1 MRDNEEHCKNAFD
14 SFLKLRYQ
22 RNDIVW
28 SDGDEPPDYYLDL
41 CGTRY
46 AVEVTSV
53 LEKAM
58 LSRRNIDHIKIDKSI
73 KRFIEEIQKDA
84 IEKGILKGAYI
95 VRYKP
100 IGDFGKQRQAIATRI
115 KDYLRHTQNAPS
127 APAEDICGE
136 GHLRW
141 YIYKLQSDKSYLSR
155 TTGDA
160 KWKGEAETELCNL
173 LNKAIEAKVKKL
185 KTISLPKILLLH
197 DRFVWI
203 DADEWRHYLAN
214 LSYVDNFHTI
224 FLVSDKSSNSILH
237 SSESKWNQTGVYGT

>member
-1 MRDNEEHCKNAFD
+1 MRQDEERCKNAFD
-14 SFLKLRYQ
+14 RFLGLRYQ
-22 RNDIVW
+22 SNDISW

-41 CGTRY
+41 CGARY
-46 AVEVTSV
+46 VVEVTSI
-53 LEKAM
+53 LEKTT
-58 LSRRNIDHIKIDKSI
+58 LNHKNIDHIKIDNSI

-84 IEKGILKGAYI
+84 TEKGILKGAYI

-100 IGDFGKQRQAIATRI
+100 IGDFGEKQQAIASRI
-115 KDYLRHTQNAPS
+115 KDYLQHTQNASS
-127 APAEDICGE
+127 ALAEDIAGE

-160 KWKGEAETELCNL
+160 KWKGEAEDELCNL
-173 LNKAIEAKVKKL
+173 LNTALEAKIKKL

-203 DADEWRHYLAN
+203 DADEWRHQMAKLG
-214 LSYVDNFHTI
+214 YVDKFHTI
-224 FLVSDKSSNSILH
+224 FLVSEKSSSSILH
-237 SSESKWNQTGVYGT
+237 SIESTWLN